1 MVGRTRRAV
10 KIRLQNGLPYI
21 TVKVSYRGR
30 DLELHNVLL
39 DTGSA
44 GTVLSIDK
52 MLSIG
57 LEYAAD
63 DAVHR
68 IHGVGGTAFVFSKT
82 VEQLAIDDIHVD
94 GFEIEVGGMNY
105 GFEMDGILGLDFLLR
120 VGAVIDFVAME
131 IRL

>member
-1 MVGRTRRAV
+1 
-10 KIRLQNGLPYI
+10 
-21 TVKVSYRGR
+21 
-30 DLELHNVLL
+30 
-39 DTGSA
+39 
-44 GTVLSIDK
+44 

-68 IHGVGGTAFVFSKT
+68 IHGVGGTEFVFSKT
-82 VEQLAIDDIHVD
+82 VERLAIGDIHVN

-105 GFEMDGILGLDFLLR
+105 GFEMDGIVGVDFLLR
-120 VGAVIDFVAME
+120 VGAIIDLAAME